1 MGRRRRGRRD
11 GRLRGSL
18 WLLGGLGLLVGGLL
32 VGEHLLEETAVDEPA
47 ASLDREASPD
57 PPAVWDRIRVEVLNA
72 GGVRGM
78 AGQARD
84 HLRDEGFDVVF
95 YGNADTF
102 DREETLVLARTGSV
116 GAAHAVAERLGA
128 KLVVSEADSA
138 RFVDVTVLL
147 GSGWVRPEAP
157 DGPLVGEGEV
167 VTEGPWWDP
176 RGYLGELLGGTSMRN
191 RER

>member
-1 MGRRRRGRRD
+1 MGRRRRARRD
-11 GRLRGSL
+11 ARLRGAA

-32 VGEHLLEETAVDEPA
+32 VGEHLLEESGLGEPA
-47 ASLDREASPD
+47 PSLEREAPPD
-57 PPAVWDRIRVEVLNA
+57 PPAVWDRVRVEVLNA

-78 AGQARD
+78 AGEARD

-95 YGNADTF
+95 YGNAATF

-116 GAAHAVAERLGA
+116 GAARAVAERLGA
-128 KLVVSEADSA
+128 ELVASEPDSA

-147 GSGWVRPEAP
+147 GSSWVRPDALGGSP
-157 DGPLVGEGEV
+157 AGEGDPA
-167 VTEGPWWDP
+167 TEGPWWDP
-176 RGYLGELLGGTSMRN
+176 RGYLGELFGGTTMRN